1 MEQKSYLLADD
12 DFDYGVVAEPEVRQV
27 INHDLNLARAIM
39 DQTGANLFLT
49 GKAGTGKTTFLH
61 RLRESSPKNMVVLA
75 PTGVAAINAKGATIH
90 SFFQLSFSPYIP
102 GQGFIGEENKFFRFS
117 RTKRKIISSMNLLVI
132 DEISMVRP
140 DVLDAI
146 DDILRRHRNPS
157 LPFGGVQLLLI
168 GDLRQLAPVVRN
180 SEWQILSRYYNS
192 PYFFESKALQQAG
205 YLAIELRTVYRQSD
219 PLFVDILNAVRDG
232 NPSDHHLSALNR
244 RYIPGFSPD
253 DSEGYIRLTTHV
265 HQSDAINASRLAE
278 LPSQPFSFKAEI
290 SGNFPA
296 SSFPADEVLTLKTGA
311 QVMFLKNDPGP
322 GRLFYNGM
330 IGRVVMLSD
339 NCIVVRPADGSP
351 DITVEPAMWENTRYD
366 IDESDN
372 SMKQV
377 TDGSFTQYPL
387 RLAWSI
393 TIHKSQGLTFDKAII
408 DASSAF
414 APGQSYVALSRC
426 RTLEGMVLS
435 APLPKSAV
443 IVDSTV
449 NSYISNCNGN
459 RPDENTLSSLRHEY
473 TRSLLAELFDFRQ
486 ISVCFSEFERA
497 VREYV
502 IPIYPQL
509 HEDYSRMAAVMRDE
523 VVMVGS
529 RFTALY
535 ATVIA
540 EDEASPNPA
549 SRELHDRI
557 RKGCRYFIDRLAALS
572 TLISRTPC
580 SLDNK
585 QYTTRLTNAS
595 EALSFPLF
603 VKISILKGMESE
615 GFSTPAYI
623 NLRTKAI
630 LAADSSLA
638 SMSAGARK
646 KKNPRKAENAT
657 PSREKKPKGYSQN
670 ESLSLFRQGMSMEDI
685 ATARN
690 LKVATVGQHL
700 RTARLQGLL
709 SYDELIARFPREFAA
724 ILNAREQYPDA
735 RPGELLEKVA
745 DSIPSYLF
753 WLLRPAD

>member
-1 MEQKSYLLADD
+1 MENTPYHLLDD
-12 DFDYGVVAEPEVRQV
+12 DFDYGVVAEPEVRQI
-27 INHDLNLARAIM
+27 INHDLNLARAII

-61 RLRESSPKNMVVLA
+61 RLRESSQKNMVVLA

-102 GQGFIGEENKFFRFS
+102 GQGFVGEEKKYFRFS
-117 RTKRKIISSMNLLVI
+117 RAKRKIISSMNLLVI

-146 DDILRRHRNPS
+146 DDVMRRHRNPS

-180 SEWQILSRYYNS
+180 DEWQMLSRHYNS

-232 NPSDHHLSALNR
+232 IPSDQHLASLNR
-244 RYIPGFSPD
+244 RYIPGFNPD

-265 HQSDAINASRLAE
+265 HQSDSINAERLAA
-278 LPSQPFSFKAEI
+278 LPTQPFSFEAEI
-290 SGNFPA
+290 SGNFPQSA
-296 SSFPADEVLTLKTGA
+296 YPADKQLTLKTGA
-311 QVMFLKNDPGP
+311 QVMFLKNDTEGHQY
-322 GRLFYNGM
+322 YNGM
-330 IGRVVMLSD
+330 IGRVIALSH
-339 NCIVVRPADGSP
+339 NSIIVRPANGSP
-351 DITVEPAMWENTRYD
+351 DIDVSPALWENTRYD
-366 IDESDN
+366 IDETDN

-377 TDGSFTQYPL
+377 TDGSFIQYPL

-426 RTLEGMVLS
+426 RSLEGMVLG

-449 NSYISNCNGN
+449 NTYISNCNGN
-459 RPDENTLSSLRHEY
+459 RPDEKTLSSLRQEY
-473 TRSLLAELFDFRQ
+473 TRSLLAEMFDFRQ
-486 ISVCFSEFERA
+486 IAVGFSDFERA

-502 IPIYPQL
+502 IPIFPQL
-509 HEDYSRMAAVMRDE
+509 HEDYAAMAATMRDE
-523 VVMVGS
+523 VVYVGS

-535 ATVIA
+535 APVIA
-540 EDEASPNPA
+540 AEENAASTA
-549 SRELHDRI
+549 GLDLHDRI
-557 RKGCRYFIDRLAALS
+557 RKGCRYFIDRLEAIA
-572 TLISRTPC
+572 TLIGRTPC

-585 QYTTRLTNAS
+585 QYATRLANAS
-595 EALSFPLF
+595 EALSFNLR
-603 VKISILKGMESE
+603 VKIIILKGIEKE

-630 LAADSSLA
+630 LAADSSLS
-638 SMSAGARK
+638 SMTPAGRK
-646 KKNPRKAENAT
+646 KKISQKAHEENP
-657 PSREKKPKGYSQN
+657 PREKKPKGYSQN
-670 ESLSLFRQGMSMEDI
+670 ESLSLFRQGKSLEDI
-685 ATARN
+685 AETRN
-690 LKVATVGQHL
+690 LKVDTVSQHL
-700 RTARLQGLL
+700 RTARLQGLIPL
-709 SYDELIARFPREFAA
+709 DELIARFP
-724 ILNAREQYPDA
+724 EQYAIILAARDRQPDA
-735 RPGELLEKVA
+735 RPAELLEMVA
-745 DSIPSYLF
+745 DRVPSYLF
-753 WLLRPAD
+753 WLIRPKD

>member
-1 MEQKSYLLADD
+1 MENTPYHLLDD
-12 DFDYGVVAEPEVRQV
+12 DFDYGVVAEPEVRQI
-27 INHDLNLARAIM
+27 INHDLNLARAII

-61 RLRESSPKNMVVLA
+61 RLRESSQKNMVVLA

-102 GQGFIGEENKFFRFS
+102 GQGFVGEEKKYFRFS
-117 RTKRKIISSMNLLVI
+117 RAKRKIISSMNLLVI

-146 DDILRRHRNPS
+146 DDVMRRHRNPS

-180 SEWQILSRYYNS
+180 DEWQMLSRHYNS

-232 NPSDHHLSALNR
+232 IPSDQHLASLNR
-244 RYIPGFSPD
+244 RYIPGFNPD

-265 HQSDAINASRLAE
+265 HQSDSINAERLAA
-278 LPSQPFSFKAEI
+278 LPTQPFSFEAEI
-290 SGNFPA
+290 SGNFPQSA
-296 SSFPADEVLTLKTGA
+296 YPADKQLTLKTGA
-311 QVMFLKNDPGP
+311 QVMFLKNDTEGHQY
-322 GRLFYNGM
+322 YNGM
-330 IGRVVMLSD
+330 IGRVIALSH
-339 NCIVVRPADGSP
+339 NSIIVRPANGSP
-351 DITVEPAMWENTRYD
+351 DIDVSPALWENTRYD
-366 IDESDN
+366 IDETDN

-377 TDGSFTQYPL
+377 TDGSFIQYPL

-426 RTLEGMVLS
+426 RSLEGMVLG

-449 NSYISNCNGN
+449 NTYISNCNGN
-459 RPDENTLSSLRHEY
+459 RPDEKTLSSLRQEY
-473 TRSLLAELFDFRQ
+473 TRSLLAEMFDFRQ
-486 ISVCFSEFERA
+486 IAVGFSDFERA

-502 IPIYPQL
+502 IPIFPQL
-509 HEDYSRMAAVMRDE
+509 HEDYAAMAATMRDE
-523 VVMVGS
+523 VVYVGS

-535 ATVIA
+535 APVIA
-540 EDEASPNPA
+540 AEENAASTA
-549 SRELHDRI
+549 GLDLHDRI
-557 RKGCRYFIDRLAALS
+557 RKGCRYFIDRLEAIA
-572 TLISRTPC
+572 TLIGRTPC

-585 QYTTRLTNAS
+585 QYATRLANAS
-595 EALSFPLF
+595 EALSFNLR
-603 VKISILKGMESE
+603 VKIIILKGIEKE

-630 LAADSSLA
+630 LAADYSLSS
-638 SMSAGARK
+638 MTPAGRK
-646 KKNPRKAENAT
+646 KKISQKAHEENP
-657 PSREKKPKGYSQN
+657 PREKKPKGYSQN
-670 ESLSLFRQGMSMEDI
+670 ESLSLFRQGKSLEDI
-685 ATARN
+685 AETRN
-690 LKVATVGQHL
+690 LKVDTVSQHL
-700 RTARLQGLL
+700 RTARLQGLIPL
-709 SYDELIARFPREFAA
+709 DELIARFP
-724 ILNAREQYPDA
+724 EQYAIILAARDRQPDA
-735 RPGELLEKVA
+735 RPAELLEMVA
-745 DSIPSYLF
+745 DRVPSYLF
-753 WLLRPAD
+753 WLIRPKD

>member
-1 MEQKSYLLADD
+1 MENTPYHLLDD
-12 DFDYGVVAEPEVRQV
+12 DFDYGVVAEPEVRQI
-27 INHDLNLARAIM
+27 INHDLNLARAII

-61 RLRESSPKNMVVLA
+61 RLRESSQKNMVVLA

-102 GQGFIGEENKFFRFS
+102 GQGFVGEEKKYFRFS
-117 RTKRKIISSMNLLVI
+117 RAKRKIISSMNLLVI

-146 DDILRRHRNPS
+146 DDVMRRHRNPS

-180 SEWQILSRYYNS
+180 DEWQMLSRHYNS

-232 NPSDHHLSALNR
+232 IPSEQHLASLNR
-244 RYIPGFSPD
+244 RYIPGFNPD

-265 HQSDAINASRLAE
+265 HQSDSINAERLAA
-278 LPSQPFSFKAEI
+278 LPTQPFSFEAEI
-290 SGNFPA
+290 SGNFPQSA
-296 SSFPADEVLTLKTGA
+296 YPADKQLTLKTGA
-311 QVMFLKNDPGP
+311 QVMFLKNDTEGHQY
-322 GRLFYNGM
+322 YNGM
-330 IGRVVMLSD
+330 IGRVIALSH
-339 NCIVVRPADGSP
+339 NSIIVRPADGSP
-351 DITVEPAMWENTRYD
+351 DIDVSPAVWENTRYD
-366 IDESDN
+366 IDETDN

-377 TDGSFTQYPL
+377 TDGSFIQYPL

-426 RTLEGMVLS
+426 RTLEGMVLG

-449 NSYISNCNGN
+449 NTYISNCNGN
-459 RPDENTLSSLRHEY
+459 RPDEKTLSSLRQEY
-473 TRSLLAELFDFRQ
+473 TRSLLAEMFDFRQ
-486 ISVCFSEFERA
+486 IAVGFSDFERA

-502 IPIYPQL
+502 IPIFSQL
-509 HEDYSRMAAVMRDE
+509 HEDYAAMAATMRDE
-523 VVMVGS
+523 VVYVGA
-529 RFTALY
+529 RFSALY
-535 ATVIA
+535 APVIA
-540 EDEASPNPA
+540 AEENPA
-549 SRELHDRI
+549 NTAGLDLHDRI
-557 RKGCRYFIDRLAALS
+557 RKGCRYFIDRLEAIA
-572 TLISRTPC
+572 TLIGRTPC

-585 QYTTRLTNAS
+585 QYATRLTNAS
-595 EALSFPLF
+595 EALSFNLR
-603 VKISILKGMESE
+603 VKIIILKGIEKE

-630 LAADSSLA
+630 LAADSSLS
-638 SMSAGARK
+638 SMTPGGRK
-646 KKNPRKAENAT
+646 KKISQKAHEANP
-657 PSREKKPKGYSQN
+657 PREKKPKGYSQN
-670 ESLSLFRQGMSMEDI
+670 ESLSLFRQGMSLEEI
-685 ATARN
+685 AETRK
-690 LKVATVGQHL
+690 LKVDTVSQHL
-700 RTARLQGLL
+700 RTARLQGLIPL
-709 SYDELIARFPREFAA
+709 DELIARFP
-724 ILNAREQYPDA
+724 EQYAIILAARDRQPDA
-735 RPGELLEKVA
+735 RAAELLEMVA
-745 DSIPSYLF
+745 DRVPDYLF
-753 WLLRPAD
+753 WLIRPKD